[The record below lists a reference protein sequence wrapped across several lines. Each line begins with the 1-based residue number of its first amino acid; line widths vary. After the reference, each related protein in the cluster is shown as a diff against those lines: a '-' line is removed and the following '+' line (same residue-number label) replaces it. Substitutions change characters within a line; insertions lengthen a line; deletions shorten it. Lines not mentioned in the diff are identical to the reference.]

1 MAYWCGRA
9 RLPEC
14 HGMGAKRRGYP
25 KTMRN
30 IQAKSRET
38 RPRLRRRT
46 KRKLTWGAA
55 IGAGIVFFL
64 AFYLWASHRPGQ
76 FVKSLGNEHLQ
87 TEDQKHVPY
96 NSVPPTSGPHLPV
109 IARWGV
115 HPEPISNELQVHN
128 LEEGGVLVQYNCPQG
143 CPDLLSK
150 LRAIVLRYD
159 TQVIL
164 APYPGMDSRIALT
177 AWSRIDRFDE
187 FDEKRIV
194 RFIQAYRGIDHHPR
208 GGIL

>member
-1 MAYWCGRA
+1 M
-9 RLPEC
+9 PST
-14 HGMGAKRRGYP
+14 H
-25 KTMRN
+25 
-30 IQAKSRET
+30 AKSREA
-38 RPRLRRRT
+38 RPKLRRRT
-46 KRKLTWGAA
+46 KRRLTWAA
-55 IGAGIVFFL
+55 AAVAGIVVFL
-64 AFYLWASHRPGQ
+64 AFYLWASSRPGQ
-76 FVKSLGNEHLQ
+76 FVKSLRNDHLQ
-87 TEDQKHVPY
+87 SEEQKHLPY
-96 NSVPPTSGPHLPV
+96 NSVPPTSGPHMPV

-115 HPEPISNELQVHN
+115 HAEPIRDELQVHN

-143 CPDLLSK
+143 CPDLIAK

-177 AWSRIDRFDE
+177 AWSRIDKFDE